1 MNKSAFGVPALG
13 TFGNLGA
20 YNIFLPWWI
29 NVNSSLVKSFYTRGR
44 GDQQLKWDAR
54 FEVYN
59 VANHL
64 VTSAI
69 NVGAF
74 TGPTQLNWGQQTG
87 TTPPRTMQASVRL
100 NF

>member
-1 MNKSAFGVPALG
+1 M
-13 TFGNLGA
+13 
-20 YNIFLPWWI
+20 
-29 NVNSSLVKSFYTRGR
+29 NSSLVKSFFTGGESGLR
-44 GDQQLKWDAR
+44 WDVR

-69 NVGAF
+69 NVAGYTGA
-74 TGPTQLNWGQQTG
+74 TQINWGQKTG
-87 TTPPRTMQASVRL
+87 TTPPRAMQASVRL